1 MRYATVKLVSCA
13 SNKGFVYTLD
23 ALLSLGVA
31 LSMLS
36 SLAIIQ
42 REDAMH
48 GIALRGLAQDIMEV
62 CSIREDF
69 SYACFSEIRMA
80 SPSLRYS
87 LYENGIKAHGDAG
100 EKDYV
105 SVKRRYPLQSLELR
119 LWAE

>member
-1 MRYATVKLVSCA
+1 MCSA
-13 SNKGFVYTLD
+13 SGKGFVYTLD

-42 REDAMH
+42 REDAMNE
-48 GIALRGLAQDIMEV
+48 IVLRSLAQDIMEV

-80 SPSLRYS
+80 SPSLRYA
-87 LYENGIKAHGDAG
+87 LYENGVWAHGDAG
-100 EKDYV
+100 GKSYV
-105 SVKRRYPLQSLELR
+105 SIKRRYPMQILELR
-119 LWAE
+119 VWAD